1 MGVAVFGTLPVM
13 RFVLEVELG
22 EDAEKEVGRILRY
35 WAGAMKEMELKEGAG
50 SAIYDSAYREVGAW
64 KVTE

>member
-1 MGVAVFGTLPVM
+1 MGVAVFGRVWGM

-22 EDAEKEVGRILRY
+22 ENAEKEVGRILRY
-35 WAGAMKEMELKEGAG
+35 WAGAMKEMKLEEGAG